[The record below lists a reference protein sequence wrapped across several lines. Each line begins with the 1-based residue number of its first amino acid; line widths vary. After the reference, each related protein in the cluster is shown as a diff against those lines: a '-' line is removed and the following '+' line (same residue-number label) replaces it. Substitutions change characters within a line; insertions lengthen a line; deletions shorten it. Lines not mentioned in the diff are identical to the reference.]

1 MLRGVCAL
9 CGSRFRLAVKVVV
22 HAYRGVEVAAVIVEL
37 NARLNAET
45 SHKALEIVLLC
56 RHAVAGGVV
65 IALDVAV
72 GKFCLRCDVKAL
84 RDVPFVAH
92 FS

>member
-1 MLRGVCAL
+1 MRPARPWLR
-9 CGSRFRLAVKVVV
+9 FAVKVMI
-22 HAYRGVEVAAVIVEL
+22 HAHRGVDVAAVFIEL
-37 NARLNAET
+37 DARLNAET
-45 SHKALEIVLLC
+45 SHKALEIGLLC

-84 RDVPFVAH
+84 RDVPFVAY